1 MMQHHHHQRHP
12 PLFSVSSPATLQP
25 PSQQQQ
31 QQQQQQ
37 KQQQQLAMGHKPVG
51 PTLSVPGIVL
61 YNTGQQ
67 QQQQQPGRVSP
78 SSDVG
83 ASSSSSS
90 VSKRRQPP
98 LFLSRQRSSAYLFD
112 KNSPSSSS
120 SSQQQ
125 PPHSF
130 HRIGGSPPVSAKVP
144 PKQRKFLRSRSA
156 FLGTVSRFISAPP
169 LFYLSRCYFLS
180 FSCRNSLLQ
189 FTQCYQNSKKKII
202 FKKESLRIALFKA
215 SCNTNLVQ
223 KCLLRL
229 RIY

>member
-31 QQQQQQ
+31 QQQP
-37 KQQQQLAMGHKPVG
+37 QLTMGHKPVG

-61 YNTGQQ
+61 YNTGQ

-120 SSQQQ
+120 SSQQ

-180 FSCRNSLLQ
+180 FSCRNSILQ
-189 FTQCYQNSKKKII
+189 FTQCYQNSKKYC
-202 FKKESLRIALFKA
+202 FKRKFTYS
-215 SCNTNLVQ
+215 SV
-223 KCLLRL
+223 
-229 RIY
+229 

>member
-31 QQQQQQ
+31 QQQQQ
-37 KQQQQLAMGHKPVG
+37 LTMGHKPVG

-67 QQQQQPGRVSP
+67 QQQQQGRVSP
-78 SSDVG
+78 SSDIAGG
-83 ASSSSSS
+83 AAAS

-120 SSQQQ
+120 SSQQ

-156 FLGTVSRFISAPP
+156 FLGTVSRLIRGSSAFLPVQML
-169 LFYLSRCYFLS
+169 LFVIFLS
-180 FSCRNSLLQ
+180 KLFIAVHTML
-189 FTQCYQNSKKKII
+189 SKLKII
-202 FKKESLRIALFKA
+202 LFLKESLRIALFEA
-215 SCNTNLVQ
+215 SCKTDLFQ

-229 RIY
+229 RIC

>member
-31 QQQQQQ
+31 QQQQQ
-37 KQQQQLAMGHKPVG
+37 KQQPQLTMGHKPVG

-67 QQQQQPGRVSP
+67 QQQQPGRVSP

-83 ASSSSSS
+83 ASPSPSS

-120 SSQQQ
+120 PSSSQQ

-156 FLGTVSRFISAPP
+156 FLGTVSRSIHAPP
-169 LFYLSRCYFLS
+169 LFYLSRCYFFS

-189 FTQCYQNSKKKII
+189 FTKCYQN
-202 FKKESLRIALFKA
+202 
-215 SCNTNLVQ
+215 
-223 KCLLRL
+223 
-229 RIY
+229 